1 MGVIKVQLQN
11 QYLMPPICC
20 VCGAPAGTQKL
31 NVGKSIGVSGKTT
44 VSLPFPL
51 CNMCANANE
60 IVKKR
65 RNKGCFTS
73 LGSIFLF
80 FAATII
86 SAVFKVSPGTLL
98 NSLVGILFALSI
110 FSFLGGL
117 IYTLV
122 AYRIGM
128 DPEIH
133 NIFKR
138 ASKAVSIVSY
148 KKGLFRKGHIIFK
161 FANEQFAELFKQL
174 NKDVVL

>member
-1 MGVIKVQLQN
+1 MGDIKVQLQN

-20 VCGAPAGTQKL
+20 VCGAPAGTKKL
-31 NVGKSIGVSGKTT
+31 NVGKSVGISGKTI
-44 VSLPFPL
+44 VGLPFPL
-51 CNMCANANE
+51 CDMCANAIE

-65 RNKGCFTS
+65 RNKGCFTI

-80 FAATII
+80 FAATTITV
-86 SAVFKVSPGTLL
+86 VFKVSAGTLL
-98 NSLVGILFALSI
+98 NSLVYILVALSI
-110 FSFLGGL
+110 FLFLGGL

-138 ASKAVSIVSY
+138 ASKAVSMVSY

-161 FANEQFAELFKQL
+161 FTNEQFAELFKQL